1 MPKVTA
7 PRSAAEVGDLAA
19 LIPSWER
26 SLRAANKSDRTIETY
41 GESARQLLRFLAV
54 SGMPTDVTNIKRE
67 HVEAFI
73 ESLLERFK
81 PATANNRFRGIG
93 SFFAWCEEEGE
104 IVLSPMAKMKP
115 PKVPEVPVDVV
126 AEDDLR
132 KMLKACD
139 GKSMEDRR
147 DTAIIRLFVD
157 TGMRLSELVMLT
169 LDDVDL
175 EQDVAVVMGKGR
187 RPRVCP
193 FGAKTGQAI
202 DRYLRLRRSHPHAGS
217 ASVWIG
223 QKGRMTPSGVR
234 QMIERRAQEAGI
246 AHVHPHQLR
255 HTFAHQWLAEGG
267 QEGDLMRLAGWRS
280 RQMVNRYGASAA
292 DERAREA
299 HKRMAPG
306 DRL

>member
-1 MPKVTA
+1 VPKVSV
-7 PRSAAEVGDLAA
+7 PRTAAEVGDLAA

-26 SLRAANKSDRTIETY
+26 SLRAANKSDRTLETY
-41 GESARQLLRFLAV
+41 GESARQLLRFLADQ
-54 SGMPTDVTNIKRE
+54 GMPTDVAAIRRE

-73 ESLLERFK
+73 ESLLAKFK
-81 PATANNRFRGIG
+81 PATANNRYRGVA
-93 SFFAWCEEEGE
+93 SFFNWAAEEGE
-104 IVLSPMAKMKP
+104 IPVSPMAKMKP

-126 AEDDLR
+126 AEADL
-132 KMLKACD
+132 KKLLKACD
-139 GKSMEDRR
+139 GKELEQRR

-157 TGMRLSELVMLT
+157 TGMRLSELVNLA

-175 EQDVAVVMGKGR
+175 DQDVAVVLGKGR

-217 ASVWIG
+217 PALWVG

-234 QMIERRAQEAGI
+234 QMIERRAIEAGI
-246 AHVHPHQLR
+246 PHVHPHQLR

-299 HKRMAPG
+299 HRRMNPG